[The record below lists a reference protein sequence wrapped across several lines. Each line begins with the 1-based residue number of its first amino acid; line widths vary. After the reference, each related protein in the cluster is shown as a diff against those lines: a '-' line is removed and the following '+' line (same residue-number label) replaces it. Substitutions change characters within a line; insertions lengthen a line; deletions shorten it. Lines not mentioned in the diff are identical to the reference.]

1 MRPLAC
7 RCLHV
12 AIATAVI
19 VATGGAQTVADAR
32 NIEREARHAYE
43 VDSTAALATRWSHD
57 SSDRLQAL
65 GLANLAAL
73 TARYD
78 EADRRYRA
86 LAPRKGARPDAV
98 SVYAQLGLAQV
109 LLSKGAV
116 GPADTTFADA
126 AAIARAAGDSVP
138 LVEATLGWALM
149 RSHTRSPAAAAALL
163 AGADRFIPRGDL
175 ALSAD
180 YQCTRV
186 AVGALPRGAN
196 PIALLRSGAVL
207 ARAAGDH
214 HIEAHCWFELGNELV
229 QGGDMAGGIAA
240 YDTLERQVL
249 PPTDLQN
256 LARVRQ
262 RRAYAEQQCGDYNG
276 ALKSARVAI
285 ADGEKTHALPVVAYA
300 RLTEGSVYLGLG
312 DIAAAIA
319 AADSAAH
326 VFAQVGDVIGRLNA
340 ISLAGQAALSG
351 ADTVGAR
358 HADTAEYQLA
368 TNIGATNYK
377 ADAEASLASL
387 AMYEQ
392 RWSEAGHWL
401 DSVDAIIARG
411 HFPGWTQQAQL
422 NRGVLALG
430 AQRWTEAVQRLEQVA
445 HGLDSTQHRDR
456 YEVAALLAEV
466 HLALGDT
473 ARAERELTAAEDA
486 LDRWRATLDDREIRV
501 LAFQYNSRI
510 GRPEPGV
517 AKVIAA
523 VARTGRIGPALEL
536 AERRRAR
543 DLVDRLATSGAASP
557 WGTSSNVLETV
568 QHALPDDTTALLEYV
583 TGPDDA
589 PTTVFA
595 ITRHSA
601 RAYTLAPSDSVAND
615 VARLVA
621 FVENGVN
628 TYATAS
634 ALGKALI
641 APVLADL
648 PGSVTRLVVVPDGAL
663 HRIPFEA
670 LRVNDSYLVQ
680 RYAIAIAPSAAVEAW
695 LWAHSPPTGQGAP
708 ATVLAK
714 VLAFGDPRFAGEVQG
729 DAETEAFRSA
739 FNETG
744 GLPRLEGS
752 ADEAKLVARFGAQS
766 IVRLRDSASAWYLKH
781 APLNSFRII
790 HLATHAVVDDRA
802 ATRTALALAP
812 GSGESGFVTP
822 KDLAA
827 LKLHADL
834 VVLSACRTAGGR
846 IVAGEGVRGLT
857 APLIAAGARAVVASY
872 WEIGDRQTV
881 RLVHDFY
888 RAMAEGHTAAD
899 ALRLAEVAA
908 LDRGAPPREWAAFVI
923 SGDPMVRVPITV
935 PAFDWLWRLFH

>member
-1 MRPLAC
+1 MRQWAC

-12 AIATAVI
+12 AIATAVG

-32 NIEREARHAYE
+32 NMEREARHAYE
-43 VDSTAALATRWSHD
+43 VDSTAALATRWSRD
-57 SSDRLQAL
+57 SSGRLQAL

-126 AAIARAAGDSVP
+126 AAMARAAGDSAP

-186 AVGALPRGAN
+186 AVGALPHGAN

-249 PPTDLQN
+249 PATDLQN

-262 RRAYAEQQCGDYNG
+262 RRAYAEQQYGDYNG

-340 ISLAGQAALSG
+340 LSLAGQAALSG
-351 ADTVGAR
+351 ADTAAAR
-358 HADTAEYQLA
+358 RADTENRQLA
-368 TNIGATNYK
+368 SRIGATNYK
-377 ADAEASLASL
+377 SDAEASLALL
-387 AMYEQ
+387 AMYER
-392 RWSEAGHWL
+392 RWTDAGQWL
-401 DSVDAIIARG
+401 DSVDVIIAHGR
-411 HFPGWTQQAQL
+411 FPGWVQQEQF

-430 AQRWTEAVQRLEQVA
+430 AQRWTEAEHRLDQVA

-456 YEVAALLAEV
+456 YELAALLAQV

-501 LAFQYNSRI
+501 LAFQYNSRS
-510 GRPEPGV
+510 GRPAPGV

-523 VARTGRIGPALEL
+523 VARTGRVGPALEL

-557 WGTSSNVLETV
+557 WGTSTNVLETL

-595 ITRHSA
+595 ITRHTA

-628 TYATAS
+628 TYAAAS

-670 LRVNDSYLVQ
+670 LRVNDRYLVQ
-680 RYAIAIAPSAAVEAW
+680 RYAIALAPSAAVQAW
-695 LWAHSPPTGQGAP
+695 LWTHAAP
-708 ATVLAK
+708 AGQASPAT

-766 IVRLRDSASAWYLKH
+766 TVRLRDSASAWYLKH
-781 APLNSFRII
+781 AALDSFRII

-812 GSGESGFVTP
+812 GAGESGFVTP

-827 LKLHADL
+827 LRLHADL

-908 LDRGAPPREWAAFVI
+908 LDRGAPPREWAAFTI
-923 SGDPMVRVPITV
+923 SGDPMVRVPVTV
-935 PAFDWLWRLFH
+935 PRFDWWWRLFH

>member
-1 MRPLAC
+1 MPTWAC

-12 AIATAVI
+12 AIATAVG
-19 VATGGAQTVADAR
+19 VATGRAQTVADAR
-32 NIEREARHAYE
+32 NIQREARHAYE
-43 VDSTAALATRWSHD
+43 VDSTSALATRWARD
-57 SSDRLQAL
+57 SSNRLQAL
-65 GLANLAAL
+65 GLANLAWL

-86 LAPRKGARPDAV
+86 LAPRDGARPDPV

-116 GPADTTFADA
+116 GPADTAFASA
-126 AAIARAAGDSVP
+126 AAIARAAGDSAP

-163 AGADRFIPRGDL
+163 AGADRLIPRGDI
-175 ALSAD
+175 ALTAD

-186 AVGALPRGAN
+186 AVGALPHGAN

-214 HIEAHCWFELGNELV
+214 HTEAHCWFELGNELV

-249 PPTDLQN
+249 PATDHQN

-262 RRAYAEQQCGDYNG
+262 RRSYAEQQYGDYNG
-276 ALKSARVAI
+276 ALKSARMAI

-319 AADSAAH
+319 AADSADH

-340 ISLAGQAALSG
+340 ISLSGQAALSG
-351 ADTVGAR
+351 ADTAAAR
-358 HADTAEYQLA
+358 RADMEEYQLA
-368 TNIGATNYK
+368 SRIGATNYK
-377 ADAEASLASL
+377 SDAEASLASL
-387 AMYEQ
+387 AMYER
-392 RWSEAGHWL
+392 RWTDAGQWL
-401 DSVDAIIARG
+401 DSVDVIIARG
-411 HFPGWTQQAQL
+411 RFPGWVQQQQF

-430 AQRWTEAVQRLEQVA
+430 AQRWTAAEHRLDQVA
-445 HGLDSTQHRDR
+445 HALDSTQHRDR
-456 YEVAALLAEV
+456 YEVAGLLAEV

-501 LAFQYNSRI
+501 LAFQYNSRT

-557 WGTSSNVLETV
+557 WGASTNVLETV

-595 ITRHSA
+595 ITRHAA
-601 RAYTLAPSDSVAND
+601 RAYTLAPSDSVSND
-615 VARLVA
+615 VARLAA
-621 FVENGVN
+621 FIENGVN
-628 TYATAS
+628 TYATTS

-670 LRVNDSYLVQ
+670 LRVNDRYLVQ
-680 RYAIAIAPSAAVEAW
+680 RYAIAIAPSAAVQSW
-695 LWAHSPPTGQGAP
+695 LWGHAPPAGQTAP
-708 ATVLAK
+708 AT

-729 DAETEAFRSA
+729 DAETEAYRSA

-766 IVRLRDSASAWYLKH
+766 TVRLRDSASAWYLKH
-781 APLNSFRII
+781 AALDSYRII

-812 GSGESGFVTP
+812 GSGENGFVTP

-899 ALRLAEVAA
+899 ALRLAEAAA

-923 SGDPMVRVPITV
+923 SGDPMVRVPVTV